1 MTMTK
6 TREELIQWARTNSNV
21 AALYGYAHGGS
32 DTYRVVV
39 DEYKETD
46 VGGVVIAG
54 FALTKASPPGSL
66 PPRYQ
71 RLGQPRREG
80 GCYVGGVEYFEKV
93 APRTYNMHFECLYKR
108 GDAEPKKPWVVR
120 RIESWLHDCYLH
132 RAMQN
137 IEGLLLTYLDEGHI
151 VDYQIGR
158 CYESLYRVHVRTP
171 DLIRHEIR
179 FPATPKKPWARVKD
193 LVTPH
198 TKSKEQVSKALN
210 AGMKEHRTRLERMV
224 AGEIEDVYRQSK
236 NRETRVLRSAA
247 GRAQAVGVSARKSHW
262 TPERKAAM
270 SKKMKAKHAAKV
282 RARG

>member
-1 MTMTK
+1 MKKEEMTTM
-6 TREELIQWARTNSNV
+6 TREELITWARTNPNV

-46 VGGVVIAG
+46 VGGVGIAG

-179 FPATPKKPWARVKD
+179 FPATPKD

-198 TKSKEQVSKALN
+198 TKGKAH
-210 AGMKEHRTRLERMV
+210 GMREHRTRLERMV
-224 AGEIEDVYRQSK
+224 AGEVEDVYRTHIKVVSPEYK
-236 NRETRVLRSAA
+236 PGEVRGVTYLDDVK
-247 GRAQAVGVSARKSHW
+247 AVGISARPEPATIYYDQGEDEFGVDADTERAVRRKS
-262 TPERKAAM
+262 
-270 SKKMKAKHAAKV
+270 
-282 RARG
+282 